1 MSQNVD
7 LPLGMY
13 ITPMMRTDLL
23 NTGGDLFATKGW
35 NGVIF
40 VHSGPYELGVFKF
53 RISFAMKH
61 PLTLPTVMFKGKQVY
76 HPFVKFESGKLDVQ
90 SLFSNK
96 PGYEDEN
103 YYSGQLIQC
112 YDGFG
117 KDLLHRISLI
127 FHDRSLLK
135 PSKSHPWI

>member
-103 YYSGQLIQC
+103 YYSG
-112 YDGFG
+112 
-117 KDLLHRISLI
+117 
-127 FHDRSLLK
+127 
-135 PSKSHPWI
+135 